1 MVAIQQKKTNK
12 QKTSRI
18 IIALDS
24 VFTPLKVISK
34 VLPDFFVCRSDIL
47 ELLMSIMEKQSEI
60 QIPNPV
66 LVEVYLFKP
75 LLMENNYG
83 KIKQQLIIHNKTLK
97 VSLSPCVNML
107 LSP

>member
-1 MVAIQQKKTNK
+1 
-12 QKTSRI
+12 
-18 IIALDS
+18 
-24 VFTPLKVISK
+24 
-34 VLPDFFVCRSDIL
+34 
-47 ELLMSIMEKQSEI
+47 MSIMEKQSEI

-66 LVEVYLFKP
+66 LVEVYLLKP

-83 KIKQQLIIHNKTLK
+83 KIKQQLIIRNETLK